1 MCSFTVWPKDSE
13 TLNQSPVLRKVNLK
27 VSTKNYEHFKM
38 LGAKNTKD
46 KNGVFQATCGGDSGG
61 PLMYLE
67 KSSQRWIL
75 IG

>member
-1 MCSFTVWPKDSE
+1 MQWPKENVS
-13 TLNQSPVLRKVNLK
+13 TFYQSPVLRKVNLK
-27 VSTKNYEHFKM
+27 VSTKNYNHFKM
-38 LGAKNTKD
+38 FGTELSKD
-46 KNGVFQATCGGDSGG
+46 KTGMFQDACAGDSGG